1 MRDLLNRSPKKL
13 SYSSKTKFHADE
25 HEGLFRGSMVRMVV
39 QSTIMLA

>member
-1 MRDLLNRSPKKL
+1 MRELPNRSPKKL
-13 SYSSKTKFHADE
+13 LKSEFHANE